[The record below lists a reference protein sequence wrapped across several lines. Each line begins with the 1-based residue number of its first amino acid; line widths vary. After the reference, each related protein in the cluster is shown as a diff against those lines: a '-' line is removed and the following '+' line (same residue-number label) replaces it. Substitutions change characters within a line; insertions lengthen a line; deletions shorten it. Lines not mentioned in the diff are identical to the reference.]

1 MIRGGIKMTTKY
13 ELQYIDM
20 MLKCKSYRKCQKI
33 TQSEVADGMNVY
45 QQDICKIEKCSNI
58 PNVIKFL
65 EYLDAIGLKIVLK
78 EV

>member
-1 MIRGGIKMTTKY
+1 MPTKY

-20 MLKCKSYRKCQKI
+20 IRKCRNYRKCQNI
-33 TQSEVADGMNVY
+33 TQSEVADGMHVY

-58 PNVIKFL
+58 PSVIKFL
-65 EYLDAIGLKIVLK
+65 EYLDAIGLRIVLK

>member
-1 MIRGGIKMTTKY
+1 MPTKY
-13 ELQYIDM
+13 ELWYIDM

-33 TQSEVADGMNVY
+33 TQSEVADGMHVY
-45 QQDICKIEKCSNI
+45 QQDICRMEKCLNI

-65 EYLDAIGLKIVLK
+65 EYLDSIGLKIVLK

>member
-1 MIRGGIKMTTKY
+1 MTTKY

-20 MLKCKSYRKCQKI
+20 MRTCKNYRKEQKI

-45 QQDICKIEKCSNI
+45 QQDVCRMENLKTI

-65 EYLDAIGLKIVLK
+65 EYLDSIGLKIVLK